1 MNFDG
6 NVPRC
11 NFALY
16 CFYCPSA
23 LKKLFTFLLLN
34 SCSLEFWQF
43 YFVLWLI
50 FSVYL
55 SNLVFCSVPRE
66 TLSVGSVQ
74 AQDGYWENRCRRVTK
89 SLCITWVQSDTLVQE
104 MPVSKGITTSRR
116 QQLPSAVH
124 GFCTETDP
132 CDHTKPCPN
141 SESSRTQAVWPCHR
155 ANDDVGALHS
165 GAGNCRCIGG
175 FSELVKG
182 LAKARPVKFTAWSN
196 VVASRI
202 RIQN

>member
-1 MNFDG
+1 M
-6 NVPRC
+6 
-11 NFALY
+11 
-16 CFYCPSA
+16 FYGQYFQ
-23 LKKLFTFLLLN
+23 FTFF
-34 SCSLEFWQF
+34 EKK
-43 YFVLWLI
+43 I

-55 SNLVFCSVPRE
+55 SNPVFCRVPRE

-89 SLCITWVQSDTLVQE
+89 GLYITWVQSDTLVQE

-116 QQLPSAVH
+116 QQLPSALH

-165 GAGNCRCIGG
+165 GAGTVGA
-175 FSELVKG
+175 LVVS
-182 LAKARPVKFTAWSN
+182 LN
-196 VVASRI
+196 L
-202 RIQN
+202 

>member
-1 MNFDG
+1 M
-6 NVPRC
+6 
-11 NFALY
+11 
-16 CFYCPSA
+16 
-23 LKKLFTFLLLN
+23 
-34 SCSLEFWQF
+34 
-43 YFVLWLI
+43 
-50 FSVYL
+50 
-55 SNLVFCSVPRE
+55 
-66 TLSVGSVQ
+66 GSVQ

-116 QQLPSAVH
+116 QQFPSAVH

-165 GAGNCRCIGG
+165 GAGTVGA
-175 FSELVKG
+175 KG
-182 LAKARPVKFTAWSN
+182 LAKARPVKFTAGSN

>member
-55 SNLVFCSVPRE
+55 SNPIFCSVPRE

-74 AQDGYWENRCRRVTK
+74 AQDGYWENRCHRVTK
-89 SLCITWVQSDTLVQE
+89 GLYITWMQSDTLVCFEGYHIVKETSCQALS
-104 MPVSKGITTSRR
+104 MAFAVRATPVIVGSPAQIQKAPHPSCLALSLRR
-116 QQLPSAVH
+116 RRGWSI
-124 GFCTETDP
+124 C
-132 CDHTKPCPN
+132 
-141 SESSRTQAVWPCHR
+141 
-155 ANDDVGALHS
+155 S
-165 GAGNCRCIGG
+165 GAGKWRCFRG

>member
-1 MNFDG
+1 M
-6 NVPRC
+6 PRC

-34 SCSLEFWQF
+34 SCSLELWQF

-124 GFCTETDP
+124 GFWPTPVIIRSPAQIQKAPAPKLFGLVIAQTTMLEHFIRELET
-132 CDHTKPCPN
+132 
-141 SESSRTQAVWPCHR
+141 
-155 ANDDVGALHS
+155 VGAL
-165 GAGNCRCIGG
+165 
-175 FSELVKG
+175 
-182 LAKARPVKFTAWSN
+182 
-196 VVASRI
+196 VVSL
-202 RIQN
+202 NLWKV

>member
-55 SNLVFCSVPRE
+55 SNPIFCSVPRE

-89 SLCITWVQSDTLVQE
+89 GLYVTWVQSDTLVQE
-104 MPVSKGITTSRR
+104 MPVLKGITSSKRPAAKR
-116 QQLPSAVH
+116 CPWLLQWDRPLWSLEAPCKFRKLP
-124 GFCTETDP
+124 
-132 CDHTKPCPN
+132 
-141 SESSRTQAVWPCHR
+141 TQAVWPCHC
-155 ANDDVGALHS
+155 ADDEVGAFVRELENE
-165 GAGNCRCIGG
+165 GAFVVSLN
-175 FSELVKG
+175 LWKG
-182 LAKARPVKFTAWSN
+182 
-196 VVASRI
+196 
-202 RIQN
+202 